1 MCVCV
6 CVSAD
11 LINSIFISL
20 TPNGWYP
27 FTTSGYFSTLHCC
40 FLLLFFERF
49 FFLSFL
55 LADVIRVFS
64 VVVLGILYIFFIYF
78 FVFSLFGRLIC
89 THTQFCCD
97 ISISVKV
104 AHGNRNL
111 LLNVSWVKHW
121 NQEKRRSIYIGAGL
135 RCCQWIQ
142 AKTHTFAPFCNSVY
156 DGSVFFFVA
165 VFSAVQWEKIISF
178 LFNFSLGITHTHTAQ
193 FVFILIYKPYQERRE
208 KIYGIKIRRRRSSS
222 SKKHMKHTA
231 KIKYLCTYPERKC
244 NWRRQP
250 HETNIRKFYDKTYID
265 TLFGYGQHTAL
276 HPLSILNG
284 KLICTGWS

>member
-1 MCVCV
+1 MVGTRLQLLV
-6 CVSAD
+6 
-11 LINSIFISL
+11 
-20 TPNGWYP
+20 
-27 FTTSGYFSTLHCC
+27 TS
-40 FLLLFFERF
+40 LLFTAVFFFFFLRGS
-49 FFLSFL
+49 FFLSFS
-55 LADVIRVFS
+55 LADVNRVFS

-142 AKTHTFAPFCNSVY
+142 AKIHTFAPFCNSVY
-156 DGSVFFFVA
+156 DGSVFFSLRF
-165 VFSAVQWEKIISF
+165 F
-178 LFNFSLGITHTHTAQ
+178 LLCNERKLFPFCLTFHLELHTHTAQ

-222 SKKHMKHTA
+222 SKKHMEHTA
-231 KIKYLCTYPERKC
+231 KIKYLCTYPEGKC